1 MVVVYSRLWFREQ
14 RDLLSSHRGPTQ
26 RRGYRLRCTAA
37 ASTSQ
42 RLSEEEEELESGPE
56 LLLVELNRG
65 VRPLERLLGTEWRDE
80 RMGDGP

>member
-1 MVVVYSRLWFREQ
+1 MAPPPPV
-14 RDLLSSHRGPTQ
+14 RGPP
-26 RRGYRLRCTAA
+26 YRLHFAAVFCTTSDTRGENLRCC
-37 ASTSQ
+37 SQ

>member
-1 MVVVYSRLWFREQ
+1 MRLAAHSGKNVRFRNPEIFCTTS
-14 RDLLSSHRGPTQ
+14 DTRGEN
-26 RRGYRLRCTAA
+26 LRCC
-37 ASTSQ
+37 SQ